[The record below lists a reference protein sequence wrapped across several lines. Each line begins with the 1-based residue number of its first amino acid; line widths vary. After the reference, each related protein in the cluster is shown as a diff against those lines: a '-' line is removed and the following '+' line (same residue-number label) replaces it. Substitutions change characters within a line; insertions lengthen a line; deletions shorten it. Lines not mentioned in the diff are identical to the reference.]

1 MNEIDLGAV
10 RDGRRLP
17 ARLTGVLVGAALLV
31 GVAVTPAAASPVA
44 AHKSVTPACGFCWNP
59 HPRPIV

>member
-10 RDGRRLP
+10 RDGRRRP

-31 GVAVTPAAASPVA
+31 GVTAAPAAAAPAA
-44 AHKSVTPACGFCWNP
+44 AHKTVTPDCGFCWNP
-59 HPRPIV
+59 HPKPTV